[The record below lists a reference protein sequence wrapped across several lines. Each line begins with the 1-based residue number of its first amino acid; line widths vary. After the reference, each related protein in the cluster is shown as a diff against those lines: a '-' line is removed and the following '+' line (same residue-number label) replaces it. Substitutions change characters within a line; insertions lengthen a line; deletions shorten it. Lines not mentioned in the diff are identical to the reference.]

1 MMESKPKTLD
11 KRSYHFE
18 VVRPVWLPYND
29 ISHQLVSSLISQFGY
44 PISGP
49 KTQKYAVVLASL
61 LKASQS
67 HMLRAKGKRP
77 HYLGIQRKASAWSRY
92 PLVGR
97 EISQKVVD
105 DFITHFGGQKVEGSG
120 TRGWFQNDEGKWQ
133 LDPRMTMYTL
143 DKERIPEQLPEARF
157 IEVGRP
163 LVKVNEAE
171 TRPQKRARQGDKL
184 SKGFLNDKAAK
195 ALDGAAY
202 RASQRRVQRLND
214 YYLSHPLELPNGH
227 AAASVTRVFHDGRF
241 DAGGRL
247 YGAWTGLDQ
256 KDQRIHCTID
266 GEPVVEIDIRAS
278 QPTLLSSL
286 LGYKLGGLGPGDT
299 WVDVY
304 GELSGL
310 TNVNHYWTVIDD
322 RIDKIELM
330 KRNRNTAKAVIM
342 AVIGSGLPLK
352 SKAPPEIME
361 KSGLT
366 VSGWNNFRDELL
378 ITVPA
383 LNELEPRY
391 DKKGGLDGYINGAG
405 FLSYHESEMTL
416 LTLDRLI
423 EEDIPVFSVH
433 DCIISKVTDA
443 IRTAEVFRKTINE
456 YCKELSGLD
465 VMVPLSLTTVS
476 QRIDLLPNED
486 QIRGEYLN

>member
-49 KTQKYAVVLASL
+49 KAQKYAVAVASL

-184 SKGFLNDKAAK
+184 SKGFLND
-195 ALDGAAY
+195 
-202 RASQRRVQRLND
+202 
-214 YYLSHPLELPNGH
+214 
-227 AAASVTRVFHDGRF
+227 
-241 DAGGRL
+241 
-247 YGAWTGLDQ
+247 
-256 KDQRIHCTID
+256 
-266 GEPVVEIDIRAS
+266 
-278 QPTLLSSL
+278 
-286 LGYKLGGLGPGDT
+286 
-299 WVDVY
+299 
-304 GELSGL
+304 
-310 TNVNHYWTVIDD
+310 
-322 RIDKIELM
+322 
-330 KRNRNTAKAVIM
+330 
-342 AVIGSGLPLK
+342 
-352 SKAPPEIME
+352 
-361 KSGLT
+361 
-366 VSGWNNFRDELL
+366 
-378 ITVPA
+378 
-383 LNELEPRY
+383 
-391 DKKGGLDGYINGAG
+391 
-405 FLSYHESEMTL
+405 
-416 LTLDRLI
+416 
-423 EEDIPVFSVH
+423 
-433 DCIISKVTDA
+433 
-443 IRTAEVFRKTINE
+443 
-456 YCKELSGLD
+456 
-465 VMVPLSLTTVS
+465 
-476 QRIDLLPNED
+476 
-486 QIRGEYLN
+486 

>member
-1 MMESKPKTLD
+1 
-11 KRSYHFE
+11 
-18 VVRPVWLPYND
+18 
-29 ISHQLVSSLISQFGY
+29 
-44 PISGP
+44 
-49 KTQKYAVVLASL
+49 
-61 LKASQS
+61 
-67 HMLRAKGKRP
+67 MLRAKGKRP

-120 TRGWFQNDEGKWQ
+120 TRGWFQNDEGKWK

-378 ITVPA
+378 RTVPA

-391 DKKGGLDGYINGAG
+391 DQKGRLDGYINGAG

-443 IRTAEVFRKTINE
+443 IRTAKVFRKTINE